1 MSKMMADNSQ
11 KGSAPTYIAA
21 ETGRRKRQVLQ
32 CSRLALAQVASGS
45 S

>member
-21 ETGRRKRQVLQ
+21 GRAEGSVRC
-32 CSRLALAQVASGS
+32 CSAPGWHWHR
-45 S
+45 